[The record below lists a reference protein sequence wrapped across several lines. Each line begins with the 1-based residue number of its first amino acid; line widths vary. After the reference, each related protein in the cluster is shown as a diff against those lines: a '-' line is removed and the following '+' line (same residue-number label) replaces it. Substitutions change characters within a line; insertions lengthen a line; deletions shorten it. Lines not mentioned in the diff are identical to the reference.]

1 MKIEDWRQGKELEI
15 AEYFDD
21 DKELEV
27 TILDKNKF
35 HNDSS
40 LWLTK
45 PQIKRMIEHLV
56 NVL

>member
-27 TILDKNKF
+27 TILDKYN
-35 HNDSS
+35 NDASI
-40 LWLTK
+40 WLTK
-45 PQIKRMIEHLV
+45 PQVKRMIEHLV